1 MLLISPL
8 IHILT
13 LGKLIYKR
21 YLGVKERRVIENIS
35 DKEVDVYA
43 GSLVREKSVGL
54 RNCKEFSRPV
64 LVSTQTFFIHLSVA
78 VSSLIS
84 WWSENIICVIS
95 ILKFC

>member
-1 MLLISPL
+1 MLRTSPL
-8 IHILT
+8 IHRLT
-13 LGKLIYKR
+13 LGKLIDER

-35 DKEVDVYA
+35 DKEVYVNA
-43 GSLVREKSVGL
+43 GSLAREKSVGL

-64 LVSTQTFFIHLSVA
+64 LVSTQTFFIHLSVT

-95 ILKFC
+95 MLNFC